1 VAKKCGCLIGV
12 MMCTYQIVDGNMIV
26 KMAVKDTPA
35 LLGNKLK
42 QYYHKGD
49 NYFEVDVDVGSSSI
63 ARSVMI
69 YVFSRWGPL
78 VQHFVIGMWLDWQ
91 LDTQRRWWWTW
102 PFVSRFG
109 HQKSLVF
116 VFSV

>member
-1 VAKKCGCLIGV
+1 LIVV

-69 YVFSRWGPL
+69 
-78 VQHFVIGMWLDWQ
+78 
-91 LDTQRRWWWTW
+91 
-102 PFVSRFG
+102 
-109 HQKSLVF
+109 
-116 VFSV
+116 